1 MHYTLKQYRN
11 THPSAMLRKGGFLD
25 HHIADNCGK
34 YTGIFFSIHTYNKR
48 MRIQSEMM
56 HRRLINTYG
65 EELTDARNRI
75 VFCGNHQLHGANQDI
90 FAIPYEEFAREKFIE
105 SIC

>member
-1 MHYTLKQYRN
+1 MHYTLKQYRK

-25 HHIADNCGK
+25 HHIRDNQDLYK
-34 YTGIFFSIHTYNKR
+34 GIFFSIHTYNKR

-56 HRRLINTYG
+56 HKRLINTYG
-65 EELTDARNRI
+65 EELTDARDRI
-75 VFCGNHQLHGANQDI
+75 VFCGEHMLHGANQDI
-90 FAIPYEEFAREKFIE
+90 FAIPFNDFDKEKFIE